1 MEVEAS
7 ASTDRS
13 HLNDSPSCKIRPV
26 HRIRPI
32 LATALLAAFPALA
45 SGQTQ
50 APAGPSRPPNIVII
64 FADDLG
70 YGDLGVYGHPLIRT
84 PRLDRLASEGLK
96 LTSFYASAPVCSASR
111 YSLLTGRYA
120 VRGGINGA
128 LMPESA
134 IGLGAGETTIA
145 DVLKAAGYRTGMV
158 GKWHLGNKPG
168 FFPTAHGFE
177 SYFGLLYSN
186 DMIRPWV
193 QTDAP
198 LRLYRGTQALPG
210 DVDMASLTER
220 YTEEALAFIRD
231 NSARPFFLYF
241 AHSMPHVPLGVPP
254 RFAGTS
260 AGGHYGDVIEMID
273 WSVGQ
278 ILDTLRDA
286 GIERQTLVIFT
297 SDNGPW
303 MDMPPRMLVDPRIVR
318 TDAGSA
324 GPLRGSKGTS
334 WEGGTRVP
342 FLARWPGR
350 IPPNTVNTGLART
363 LDILPTI
370 AGIAGSPLPPG
381 RPIDGQDI
389 RAFLEGRSASP
400 VEEFFYYNSGGRLE
414 GVRDRRWKLHLAFP
428 DQGEPVEELFDL
440 TSDPSERWDVAAA
453 HPEIVARLRER
464 MRQFVASVGSESTLT
479 PGNPPRAVSAG
490 KTAR

>member
-1 MEVEAS
+1 M
-7 ASTDRS
+7 
-13 HLNDSPSCKIRPV
+13 L
-26 HRIRPI
+26 
-32 LATALLAAFPALA
+32 TAILLAAA
-45 SGQTQ
+45 SAPSAARPQ
-50 APAGPSRPPNIVII
+50 AAPTRPPNIVII

-84 PRLDRLASEGLK
+84 PRLDRLASEGVK

-128 LMPESA
+128 LMPESTN
-134 IGLGAGETTIA
+134 GLGAGETTIA

-158 GKWHLGNKPG
+158 GKWHLGSKPG
-168 FFPTAHGFE
+168 FFPTQHGFE

-193 QTDAP
+193 QIDAP
-198 LRLYRGTQALPG
+198 LRLYRGTQELPG
-210 DVDMASLTER
+210 EVDMASLTER
-220 YTEEALAFIRD
+220 YTSEALAFIRD
-231 NSARPFFLYF
+231 NRARPFFLYL
-241 AHSMPHVPLGVPP
+241 AHSMPHVPLGAPP

-260 AGGHYGDVIEMID
+260 AGGRYGDVIETID

-278 ILDTLRDA
+278 VLDALRDA
-286 GIERQTLVIFT
+286 GVERNTLVIFT

-342 FLARWPGR
+342 FIARWPGR
-350 IPPNTVNTGLART
+350 IPAAGVSSGLART

-370 AGIAGSPLPPG
+370 ARIAGQPLPPN
-381 RPIDGQDI
+381 RTIDGQDLL
-389 RAFLEGRSASP
+389 AFLEGQSP
-400 VEEFFYYNSGGRLE
+400 SPAEEFFYYSSGGRLE

-428 DQGEPVEELFDL
+428 DQGGPKTELFDL
-440 TSDPSERWDVAAA
+440 LADPSERWDVAAE
-453 HPEIVARLRER
+453 HPDIVARLQER
-464 MRQFVASVGSESTLT
+464 MRRFAAEIPQD
-479 PGNPPRAVSAG
+479 RA
-490 KTAR
+490 RQP